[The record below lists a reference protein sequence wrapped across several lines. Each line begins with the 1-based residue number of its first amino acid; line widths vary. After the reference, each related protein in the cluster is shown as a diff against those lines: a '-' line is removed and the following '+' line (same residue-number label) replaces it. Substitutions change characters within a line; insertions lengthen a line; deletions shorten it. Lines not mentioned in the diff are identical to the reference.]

1 MREGKALAQP
11 RQKESLMATIT
22 RKNALECAIKLINT
36 HLDAWEAITDE
47 IDENPSDVTEV
58 LAKMLDSMNKSRK
71 SNDSRAE
78 ESRKAN
84 REMLDKYLDT
94 HDPAIAITA
103 KELSVEAGI
112 STQKAS
118 AILRLGVIDGKLTSS
133 YDKKKNVYHI
143 VQ

>member
-1 MREGKALAQP
+1 
-11 RQKESLMATIT
+11 MATIT
-22 RKNALECAIKLINT
+22 RKDAIECAIKLINDNP
-36 HLDAWEAITDE
+36 DAWAAVTND
-47 IDENPSDVTEV
+47 IDEDPNDVTDV
-58 LAKMLDSMNKSRK
+58 LAKMLDSMSKSRK
-71 SNDSRAE
+71 SDDSRAE

-103 KELSVEAGI
+103 KELSAEAGI